1 MFAQANL
8 DDLQI
13 VRHVV
18 ESLVVHGGEVIRT
31 LLAAALNQREN
42 LHLVFVAASA
52 RLLLAD
58 IAPIGFVHFNRG
70 AAAAEFASRL
80 DVHCFADA
88 VGHEP
93 SSLVSHAQHAL

>member
-1 MFAQANL
+1 MICRSCVML
-8 DDLQI
+8 S
-13 VRHVV
+13 R
-18 ESLVVHGGEVIRT
+18 
-31 LLAAALNQREN
+31 
-42 LHLVFVAASA
+42 ASA
-52 RLLLAD
+52 STTCPDLFPIRDERSLMTRRLLAD

>member
-1 MFAQANL
+1 MICRSCVML
-8 DDLQI
+8 S
-13 VRHVV
+13 R
-18 ESLVVHGGEVIRT
+18 
-31 LLAAALNQREN
+31 
-42 LHLVFVAASA
+42 ASA
-52 RLLLAD
+52 STTCPDLF
-58 IAPIGFVHFNRG
+58 PIGFVHFNRG